1 MTLEL
6 FQGLY
11 SILYD
16 YVRTWKSTN
25 YISIRSETSVEKVY
39 TNLTTGGPI
48 SVYVEDGKITRVR
61 PIQIPEEDYPKA
73 WVVEDRNGKKYSPP
87 KAMRI
92 AQNILAER
100 NRLYSEDRILYP
112 MKRVDWDP
120 NGARNQH
127 NRGKSAFERISWD
140 EAATIIANE
149 INRLA
154 PLGADGKRDGHA
166 ITALTGSHHNWGIV
180 GYKMAPFGR
189 FFGMIN
195 YTPILDNPDSWEG
208 WMWGAPHMWGFYWRL
223 GQPEQFDLL
232 QDALKNT
239 DMIVFW
245 SNDPDST
252 HGIYSGQE
260 SNIWRVWLKEMGMK
274 CIFIDPFYNYTAAVM
289 DGTWFA
295 PRPGTD
301 TALAAAIA
309 YTWFKDDTYD
319 HDYVERKTIGID
331 EFRAYIMGDEDGV
344 PKTCEWAA
352 EKTGIPARRIRALA
366 KEWASKKVALAGG
379 VRGGEGSACRTAY
392 GTEEARMLIALAAM
406 QGFGKPGVSIWGTT
420 MGAPAD
426 YTWFPG
432 YAEPD
437 SQMGK
442 SPAADRKLA
451 TEGTIKQRLYRLTYP
466 EAIIDGQGDFIG
478 DGFCGKSI
486 EQQFNHNTYPIEGK
500 VKLLWRYGGSFMGT
514 MTDTNRYI
522 KLYQYEGENALDT
535 VINQD
540 CWWSGE
546 TPYADI
552 ILPACTNLERNDLG
566 EWSVGGG
573 YTTHAHIGNNWR
585 IIVREQKCVEPVGES
600 KSDYE
605 IFSLIADK
613 LGQGQL
619 YTEGKT
625 EDDWAEAYWNLSDLS
640 KRCSWEEF
648 NKKGYYI
655 VPVPEDYEEHPAF
668 RWYYE
673 DRDCDTQDYLNPKI
687 KAVHNMNSME
697 PTEHSKELGTYSGKL
712 EFASEDLKVLSP
724 DDDERPPVP
733 HYIPSWEGHE
743 TELYKKYPLQI
754 ISPHPRFSFHTHYD
768 KHASWLNEIPVHRVI
783 KDGYAYWPARINPKD
798 AADRN
803 LKNGDLVELY
813 NDRGSVICIAD
824 VTYRVP
830 VGVMHSYGCSAKY
843 DPLVPEVGATDR
855 GGCVNI
861 LTNKRMLSKNAPGM
875 APNSCLIE
883 VRKWEG

>member
-1 MTLEL
+1 M
-6 FQGLY
+6 
-11 SILYD
+11 
-16 YVRTWKSTN
+16 
-25 YISIRSETSVEKVY
+25 EKVF

-61 PIQIPEEDYPKA
+61 PLQVPEEDYPKP
-73 WVVEDRNGKKYSPP
+73 WTVEDRNGKKYSPP
-87 KAMRI
+87 KAMRV
-92 AQNILAER
+92 AQNILAEK

-120 NGARNQH
+120 DGERNPQ
-127 NRGKSAFERISWD
+127 NRGISGYERISWD
-140 EAATIIANE
+140 EAATIIAKE
-149 INRLA
+149 IDRLA
-154 PLGADGKRDGHA
+154 PRDENGVFDGHQIAA
-166 ITALTGSHHNWGIV
+166 ITGSHHNWGIV

-189 FFGMIN
+189 FFSMLN

-208 WMWGAPHMWGFYWRL
+208 WMWGAPHMYGFSWRL

-232 QDALKNT
+232 PDAFKNT

-274 CIFIDPFYNYTAAVM
+274 CVFIDPFYNYTNAVM

-309 YTWFKDDTYD
+309 YQWIIDDTYD
-319 HDYVERKTIGID
+319 HFYIENRTEGFE
-331 EFRAYIMGDEDGV
+331 EFKAYILGEEDGV

-366 KEWASKKVALAGG
+366 KEWASKRVAIAGG
-379 VRGGEGSACRTAY
+379 VRGGEGSACRTAF
-392 GTEEARMLIALAAM
+392 GTEEARLIIALAAM

-442 SPAADRKLA
+442 SRAAN
-451 TEGTIKQRLYRLTYP
+451 IKYAASSTTQRLYRLNYP
-466 EAIIDGQGDFIG
+466 EDIMNGHGKFIG
-478 DGFCGKSI
+478 EGFCGQGVH
-486 EQQFNHNTYPIEGK
+486 QQFTEHEYPIEGK
-500 VKLLWRYGGSFMGT
+500 VKMLWRYGGSFMGT
-514 MTDTNRYI
+514 MTETNRYVQ
-522 KLYQYEGENALDT
+522 LYRHTGENQLDP

-540 CWWSGE
+540 CWFGGE
-546 TPYADI
+546 AKFADL

-573 YTTHAHIGNNWR
+573 YTTHAEIGNNWR
-585 IIVREQKCVEPVGES
+585 VIVREMKCVEPLGES

-605 IFSLIADK
+605 IFQEVAKK
-613 LGQGQL
+613 LGVWEQ
-619 YTEGKT
+619 YTDGGKT
-625 EDDWAEAYWNLSDLS
+625 EDEWAEAFWNISELS

-673 DRDCDTQDYLNPKI
+673 GRDCDTQDYLNPNLK
-687 KAVHNMNSME
+687 VENNMNTME
-697 PTEHSKELGTYSGKL
+697 PTEKSKELGTFSGKL
-712 EFASEDLKVLSP
+712 EFSSRSLKHYMP
-724 DDDERPPVP
+724 DDEERPLVP

-743 TELYKKYPLQI
+743 TEFYKKYPLQI

-768 KHASWLNEIPVHRVI
+768 THASWIDEVPCHRMI
-783 KDGYAYWPARINPKD
+783 INGYAYWIARINPKD
-798 AADRN
+798 AKDRGI
-803 LKNGDLVELY
+803 KTGDIIELY
-813 NDRGSVICIAD
+813 NDRGSVLCAAD

-830 VGVMHSYGCSAKY
+830 EGVMHSYGCSAKY
-843 DPLVPEVGATDR
+843 DPITTETGATDR
-855 GGCVNI
+855 GGCINI
-861 LTNKRMLSKNAPGM
+861 LTNKRWLSKNVPGM

-883 VRKWEG
+883 CRKWEC

>member
-1 MTLEL
+1 
-6 FQGLY
+6 
-11 SILYD
+11 
-16 YVRTWKSTN
+16 
-25 YISIRSETSVEKVY
+25 VEKVY

-166 ITALTGSHHNWGIV
+166 ITAITGSHHNWGIV

-274 CIFIDPFYNYTAAVM
+274 CVFIDPFYNYTAAVM

-442 SPAADRKLA
+442 SPAAARKLA

-605 IFSLIADK
+605 IFTMIADK
-613 LGQGQL
+613 LGQKEL
-619 YTEGKT
+619 YTENKT
-625 EDDWAEAYWNLSDLS
+625 EDDWAEAYWNLSDLAQ
-640 KRCSWEEF
+640 RCSWEEF

-803 LKNGDLVELY
+803 IKNGDLVELY

>member
-1 MTLEL
+1 MTPSLT
-6 FQGLY
+6 
-11 SILYD
+11 I
-16 YVRTWKSTN
+16 R
-25 YISIRSETSVEKVY
+25 RSEADLEKVY

-61 PIQIPEEDYPKA
+61 PLQVPEEDYPKA
-73 WVVEDRNGKKYSPP
+73 WTVEDRNGKKYSPP

-120 NGARNQH
+120 KGDRNQK
-127 NRGKSAFERISWD
+127 NRGKSGFERISWD
-140 EAATIIANE
+140 EAATIIADE

-154 PLGADGKRDGHA
+154 PLGPDGKRDGHA
-166 ITALTGSHHNWGIV
+166 ITAITGSHHNWGIV

-274 CIFIDPFYNYTAAVM
+274 CVFIDPFYNYTAAVM

-442 SPAADRKLA
+442 SPAAARKLA

-573 YTTHAHIGNNWR
+573 YTTHAEIGNNWR
-585 IIVREQKCVEPVGES
+585 VIVREMKCVEPVGES
-600 KSDYE
+600 KSDYA
-605 IFSLIADK
+605 IFSLIAEK

-625 EDDWAEAYWNLSDLS
+625 EDDWGEAFWNLSELS

-648 NKKGYYI
+648 CKKGYYI

-687 KAVHNMNSME
+687 KAVNNMNSME
-697 PTEHSKELGTYSGKL
+697 PTEHSKELGTYSGKI

-803 LKNGDLVELY
+803 IKNGDLVELY

>member
-1 MTLEL
+1 M
-6 FQGLY
+6 
-11 SILYD
+11 
-16 YVRTWKSTN
+16 
-25 YISIRSETSVEKVY
+25 EKVF

-48 SVYVEDGKITRVR
+48 SVYVEDGKITRIR
-61 PIQIPEEDYPKA
+61 PLQVPEEDYPKA
-73 WVVEDRNGKKYSPP
+73 WTVVDKNGKKYSPP
-87 KAMRI
+87 KAMRV
-92 AQNILAER
+92 AQNIMAEK
-100 NRLYSEDRILYP
+100 NRLYSKDRILYP

-120 NGARNQH
+120 DGDRH
-127 NRGKSAFERISWD
+127 PETRGISGYERISWD
-140 EAATIIANE
+140 EAASILAKE
-149 INRLA
+149 INRIA
-154 PLGADGKRDGHA
+154 PRDADGNFDGHA

-189 FFGMIN
+189 FFSMLN

-232 QDALKNT
+232 QDAFKNT
-239 DMIVFW
+239 DMVVFW

-366 KEWASKKVALAGG
+366 KEWASKRVALAGG

-392 GTEEARMLIALAAM
+392 GTEEARFLIALCAM

-600 KSDYE
+600 KSDYD

-803 LKNGDLVELY
+803 IKNGDLVELY

>member
-1 MTLEL
+1 M
-6 FQGLY
+6 
-11 SILYD
+11 
-16 YVRTWKSTN
+16 
-25 YISIRSETSVEKVY
+25 EKVY

-48 SVYVEDGKITRVR
+48 SVYVEDGKITRIR

-73 WVVEDRNGKKYSPP
+73 WVVEDRNGKKYSLS
-87 KAMRI
+87 KAMRL

-112 MKRVDWDP
+112 LKRVDWDP
-120 NGARNQH
+120 NGERNPQ
-127 NRGKSAFERISWD
+127 NRGKSGFERISWD
-140 EAATIIANE
+140 EAATIIAKE
-149 INRLA
+149 IERVA
-154 PLGADGKRDGHA
+154 PMGADGVRDGHA

-239 DMIVFW
+239 DMVVFW

-260 SNIWRVWLKEMGMK
+260 SNIWRVWMKEMGMK
-274 CIFIDPFYNYTAAVM
+274 CVFIDPFYNYTNAVM

-309 YTWFKDDTYD
+309 YTWFEDDTYD

-331 EFRAYIMGDEDGV
+331 EFRAYIMGEEDGE

-432 YAEPD
+432 YAEPE

-442 SPAADRKLA
+442 SSVANRKLA
-451 TEGTIKQRLYRLTYP
+451 TEGTVKQRLYRLTYP
-466 EAIIDGQGDFIG
+466 EAIIEGSGEFIG

-486 EQQFNHNTYPIEGK
+486 EQQFNMNYYPIEGK
-500 VKLLWRYGGSFMGT
+500 VKILWRYGGSFMGT
-514 MTDTNRYI
+514 MTETNRYI
-522 KLYQYEGENALDT
+522 KLYQYDGPNYLET

-605 IFSLIADK
+605 IFTLIAEK
-613 LGQGQL
+613 LGQKEL

-673 DRDCDTQDYLNPKI
+673 DRDCDTQDYLNPKLNT
-687 KAVHNMNSME
+687 KNNMNTLE
-697 PTEHSKELGTYSGKL
+697 PTAHSKELGTWSGKL
-712 EFASEDLKVLSP
+712 EFASEDLKKLAP

-798 AADRN
+798 ANDRN
-803 LKNGDLVELY
+803 IKNGDLIELY

-843 DPLVPEVGATDR
+843 DPIVPAPGATDR
-855 GGCVNI
+855 GGCVDI

>member
-166 ITALTGSHHNWGIV
+166 ITAITGSHHNWGIV

-366 KEWASKKVALAGG
+366 KEWASKRVALAGG
-379 VRGGEGSACRTAY
+379 VRGGEGCACRTAY
-392 GTEEARMLIALAAM
+392 GTEEARFLIALCAM

-442 SPAADRKLA
+442 SPAAERKLA
-451 TEGTIKQRLYRLTYP
+451 AEGTIKQRLYRLTYP

-803 LKNGDLVELY
+803 IKNGDLVELY

>member
-1 MTLEL
+1 M
-6 FQGLY
+6 
-11 SILYD
+11 
-16 YVRTWKSTN
+16 
-25 YISIRSETSVEKVY
+25 EKVY

-166 ITALTGSHHNWGIV
+166 ITAITGSHHNWGIV

-366 KEWASKKVALAGG
+366 KEWASKRVALAGG

-442 SPAADRKLA
+442 SPAAARKLA

-585 IIVREQKCVEPVGES
+585 IIVREQKCVEPMGES

-605 IFSLIADK
+605 IFTMIADK
-613 LGQGQL
+613 LGQKEL
-619 YTEGKT
+619 YTENKT
-625 EDDWAEAYWNLSDLS
+625 EDDWAEAYWNLSDLAQ
-640 KRCSWEEF
+640 RCSWEEF

-803 LKNGDLVELY
+803 IKNGDLVELY

>member
-1 MTLEL
+1 MNMPKSMRDSRE
-6 FQGLY
+6 
-11 SILYD
+11 SD
-16 YVRTWKSTN
+16 YN
-25 YISIRSETSVEKVY
+25 YIRSDTSVEKVY

-87 KAMRI
+87 KAMRL

-100 NRLYSEDRILYP
+100 NRLYSEDRIMYP

-120 NGARNQH
+120 NGARNQR
-127 NRGKSAFERISWD
+127 NRGKSGFERISWD
-140 EAATIIANE
+140 EAATIIAAE

-154 PLGADGKRDGHA
+154 PIGADGKRDGHA

-189 FFGMIN
+189 FFGMLN

-274 CIFIDPFYNYTAAVM
+274 CVFIDPFYNYTAAVM

-366 KEWASKKVALAGG
+366 KEWASKRVALAGG

-432 YAEPD
+432 YAEPE

-442 SPAADRKLA
+442 SPAANRKLA

-466 EAIIDGQGDFIG
+466 EAIIDGHGDFIG

-514 MTDTNRYI
+514 MTETNRYI

-585 IIVREQKCVEPVGES
+585 IIVREQKCVEPYGES
-600 KSDYE
+600 KSDYD
-605 IFSLIADK
+605 IFTLIAEK
-613 LGQGQL
+613 LGQKEL

-803 LKNGDLVELY
+803 IKNGDLVELY

>member
-166 ITALTGSHHNWGIV
+166 ITAITGSHHNWGIV

-466 EAIIDGQGDFIG
+466 EAIIDGHGDFIG

-803 LKNGDLVELY
+803 IKNGDLVELY

>member
-1 MTLEL
+1 M
-6 FQGLY
+6 
-11 SILYD
+11 
-16 YVRTWKSTN
+16 
-25 YISIRSETSVEKVY
+25 
-39 TNLTTGGPI
+39 
-48 SVYVEDGKITRVR
+48 EDGKITRVR

-166 ITALTGSHHNWGIV
+166 ITAITGSHHNWGIV

-803 LKNGDLVELY
+803 IKNGDLVELY

>member
-1 MTLEL
+1 M
-6 FQGLY
+6 
-11 SILYD
+11 
-16 YVRTWKSTN
+16 
-25 YISIRSETSVEKVY
+25 EKVY

-166 ITALTGSHHNWGIV
+166 ITAITGSHHNWGIV

-274 CIFIDPFYNYTAAVM
+274 CVFIDPFYNYTAAVM

-803 LKNGDLVELY
+803 IKNGDLVELY

>member
-1 MTLEL
+1 MTLVL

-166 ITALTGSHHNWGIV
+166 ITAITGSHHNWGIV

-442 SPAADRKLA
+442 SPAAARKLA
-451 TEGTIKQRLYRLTYP
+451 AEGTIKQRLYRLTYP

-803 LKNGDLVELY
+803 IKNGDLVELY

>member
-166 ITALTGSHHNWGIV
+166 ITAITGSHHNWGIV

-466 EAIIDGQGDFIG
+466 EAIIDGHGDFIG

-733 HYIPSWEGHE
+733 NYIPSWEGHE

-803 LKNGDLVELY
+803 IKNGDLVELY

>member
-1 MTLEL
+1 M
-6 FQGLY
+6 
-11 SILYD
+11 
-16 YVRTWKSTN
+16 
-25 YISIRSETSVEKVY
+25 EKVY

-73 WVVEDRNGKKYSPP
+73 WVVEDRNGRKYSPP

-100 NRLYSEDRILYP
+100 NRLYSEDRIMYP

-120 NGARNQH
+120 NGERNQR
-127 NRGKSAFERISWD
+127 NRGKSGFERISWD
-140 EAATIIANE
+140 EAATIIAGE

-154 PLGADGKRDGHA
+154 PLGPDGKRDGHA
-166 ITALTGSHHNWGIV
+166 ITAITGSHHNWGIV

-189 FFGMIN
+189 FFGMLN

-274 CIFIDPFYNYTAAVM
+274 CVFIDPFYNYTAAVM

-331 EFRAYIMGDEDGV
+331 EFRAYIMGDEDGT

-366 KEWASKKVALAGG
+366 KEWASKRVALAGG

-432 YAEPD
+432 YAEPE

-442 SPAADRKLA
+442 SPAAARKLA

-466 EAIIDGQGDFIG
+466 EAIIDGFGDFIG

-514 MTDTNRYI
+514 MTETNRYI

-600 KSDYE
+600 KSDYD
-605 IFSLIADK
+605 IFTLIAEK
-613 LGQGQL
+613 LGQKEL

-625 EDDWAEAYWNLSDLS
+625 EDDWAEAYWNLSDLAQ
-640 KRCSWEEF
+640 RCSWEEF

-712 EFASEDLKVLSP
+712 EFASEDLKQLSP

-803 LKNGDLVELY
+803 IKNGDLVELY

>member
-1 MTLEL
+1 M
-6 FQGLY
+6 
-11 SILYD
+11 
-16 YVRTWKSTN
+16 
-25 YISIRSETSVEKVY
+25 EKVY

-87 KAMRI
+87 KAMRL

-100 NRLYSEDRILYP
+100 NRLYSEDRIMYP

-120 NGARNQH
+120 NGARNQR
-127 NRGKSAFERISWD
+127 NRGKSGFERISWD
-140 EAATIIANE
+140 EAATIIAAE

-154 PLGADGKRDGHA
+154 PVGADGKRDGHA

-189 FFGMIN
+189 FFGMLN

-274 CIFIDPFYNYTAAVM
+274 CVFIDPFYNYTAAVM

-366 KEWASKKVALAGG
+366 KEWASKRVALAGG

-432 YAEPD
+432 YAEPE

-442 SPAADRKLA
+442 SPAANRKLA

-466 EAIIDGQGDFIG
+466 EAIIDGHGDFIG

-514 MTDTNRYI
+514 MTETNRYI

-585 IIVREQKCVEPVGES
+585 IIVREQKCVEPYGES
-600 KSDYE
+600 KSDYD
-605 IFSLIADK
+605 IFTLIAEK
-613 LGQGQL
+613 LGQKEL

-803 LKNGDLVELY
+803 IKNGDLVELY

>member
-1 MTLEL
+1 M
-6 FQGLY
+6 
-11 SILYD
+11 
-16 YVRTWKSTN
+16 
-25 YISIRSETSVEKVY
+25 EKVF

-48 SVYVEDGKITRVR
+48 SVYVEDGKITRIR
-61 PIQIPEEDYPKA
+61 PLQAPEEDYPKA
-73 WVVEDRNGKKYSPP
+73 WPVEDKNGKKHSPP
-87 KAMRI
+87 KAMRV
-92 AQNILAER
+92 AQNIMAEK
-100 NRLYSEDRILYP
+100 NRLYSKDRILYP

-120 NGARNQH
+120 DGDRH
-127 NRGKSAFERISWD
+127 PETRGISGYERISWD
-140 EAATIIANE
+140 EAASILAKE

-154 PLGADGKRDGHA
+154 PRDANGVFDGHK

-189 FFGMIN
+189 FFSMLN

-232 QDALKNT
+232 QDAFKNT
-239 DMIVFW
+239 DMVVFW

-274 CIFIDPFYNYTAAVM
+274 CVFIDPFYNYTAAVM

-442 SPAADRKLA
+442 SPAAERKLA
-451 TEGTIKQRLYRLTYP
+451 AEGTIKQRLYRLTYP
-466 EAIIDGQGDFIG
+466 EAIIEGHGDFIG

-514 MTDTNRYI
+514 MTETNRYV
-522 KLYQYEGENALDT
+522 KLYQYDGPNALET
-535 VINQD
+535 VVNQD

-573 YTTHAHIGNNWR
+573 YTTHAEIGNNWR
-585 IIVREQKCVEPVGES
+585 VIVREMKCVEPVGES
-600 KSDYE
+600 KSDYA
-605 IFSLIADK
+605 IFSLIAEK

-625 EDDWAEAYWNLSDLS
+625 EDDWDDAFCNPSELR

-648 NKKGYYI
+648 CKKGYYI

-803 LKNGDLVELY
+803 IKNGDLVELY

>member
-1 MTLEL
+1 M
-6 FQGLY
+6 
-11 SILYD
+11 
-16 YVRTWKSTN
+16 
-25 YISIRSETSVEKVY
+25 EKVY

-87 KAMRI
+87 KAMRL

-100 NRLYSEDRILYP
+100 NRLYSEDRIMYP

-120 NGARNQH
+120 NGARNQR
-127 NRGKSAFERISWD
+127 NRGKSGFERISWD

-149 INRLA
+149 INRVA
-154 PLGADGKRDGHA
+154 PLGPDGKRDGHA

-232 QDALKNT
+232 QDALKYT

-274 CIFIDPFYNYTAAVM
+274 CVFIDPFYNYTAAVM

-309 YTWFKDDTYD
+309 YTWFQDDTYD
-319 HDYVERKTIGID
+319 HDYVERKTVGID

-366 KEWASKKVALAGG
+366 KEWASKRVALAGG

-432 YAEPD
+432 YAEPE

-442 SPAADRKLA
+442 SPAANRKLA
-451 TEGTIKQRLYRLTYP
+451 TEGTVKQRLYRLTYP
-466 EAIIDGQGDFIG
+466 EAIIDGHGDFIG

-500 VKLLWRYGGSFMGT
+500 VKILWRYGGSFMGT
-514 MTDTNRYI
+514 MTETNRYI
-522 KLYQYEGENALDT
+522 KLYQYEGENALET

-546 TPYADI
+546 TSYADI

-585 IIVREQKCVEPVGES
+585 IIVREQKCVEPYGES
-600 KSDYE
+600 KSDYD
-605 IFSLIADK
+605 IFTLIAEK
-613 LGQGQL
+613 LGQKEL

-640 KRCSWEEF
+640 QRCSWEEF

-768 KHASWLNEIPVHRVI
+768 KHASWLNEIPVHRVM

-803 LKNGDLVELY
+803 IKNGDLVELY

>member
-1 MTLEL
+1 
-6 FQGLY
+6 
-11 SILYD
+11 
-16 YVRTWKSTN
+16 
-25 YISIRSETSVEKVY
+25 
-39 TNLTTGGPI
+39 
-48 SVYVEDGKITRVR
+48 
-61 PIQIPEEDYPKA
+61 
-73 WVVEDRNGKKYSPP
+73 
-87 KAMRI
+87 MRI

-166 ITALTGSHHNWGIV
+166 ITAITGSHHNWGIV

-803 LKNGDLVELY
+803 IKNGDLVELY

>member
-1 MTLEL
+1 M
-6 FQGLY
+6 
-11 SILYD
+11 
-16 YVRTWKSTN
+16 
-25 YISIRSETSVEKVY
+25 EKVY

-73 WVVEDRNGKKYSPP
+73 WVVEDRNGRKYSPP

-100 NRLYSEDRILYP
+100 NRLYSEDRIMYP

-120 NGARNQH
+120 NGERNQR
-127 NRGKSAFERISWD
+127 NRGKSGFERISWD
-140 EAATIIANE
+140 EAATIIAGE

-154 PLGADGKRDGHA
+154 PLGPDGKRDGHA
-166 ITALTGSHHNWGIV
+166 ITAITGSHHNWGIV

-189 FFGMIN
+189 FFGMLN

-274 CIFIDPFYNYTAAVM
+274 CVFIDPFYNYTAAVM

-309 YTWFKDDTYD
+309 YTWFQDDTYD

-331 EFRAYIMGDEDGV
+331 EFRAYIMGDEDGT

-366 KEWASKKVALAGG
+366 KEWASKRVALAGG

-442 SPAADRKLA
+442 SPAAARKLA

-466 EAIIDGQGDFIG
+466 EAIIDGHGDFIG

-514 MTDTNRYI
+514 MTETNRYI

-585 IIVREQKCVEPVGES
+585 IIVREQKCVEPYGES
-600 KSDYE
+600 KSDYD
-605 IFSLIADK
+605 IFTLIAEK
-613 LGQGQL
+613 LGQKEL

-625 EDDWAEAYWNLSDLS
+625 EDDWAEAYWNLSDLAQ
-640 KRCSWEEF
+640 RCSWEEF

-712 EFASEDLKVLSP
+712 EFASEDLKQLSP

-803 LKNGDLVELY
+803 IKNGDLVELY

>member
-140 EAATIIANE
+140 EAATIIAKE
-149 INRLA
+149 IDRLA

-166 ITALTGSHHNWGIV
+166 ITAITGSHHNWGIV

-803 LKNGDLVELY
+803 IKNGDLVELY